1 MIENLKKQAKQLLR
15 WHRQGYH
22 PVAQRLRA
30 ALPRYATSSD
40 GEILAAPFTLAQ
52 AQELL
57 AREHGFDSWA
67 ALLAEGNAMSKPSTP
82 TAAPALVA
90 AHPQVFVR
98 DVTASCAFFTERL
111 GFEVAYVY
119 GDPPFYGLV
128 RRGGAALNLRFT
140 AHPVLDRETAKHDSL
155 LAAYIPVNGVK
166 ELFLEYQA
174 AGVEL
179 VQPLRPQPWGVS
191 DFIVSDPDG
200 NLLCF
205 AEAIG

>member
-22 PVAQRLRA
+22 PVAQRLRI
-30 ALPRYATSSD
+30 ALPRYASVSD

-67 ALLAEGNAMSKPSTP
+67 ALVAEGNAMSEST
-82 TAAPALVA
+82 TSQATPALVA
-90 AHPQVFVR
+90 AYPQLFVR
-98 DVTASCAFFTERL
+98 NVTASCAFFAERL
-111 GFEVAYVY
+111 GFEVAYKY
-119 GDPPFYGLV
+119 GDPPFYALV

-140 AHPVLDRETAKHDSL
+140 DRPVFDRETLVHDSL
-155 LAAYIPVNGVK
+155 LAANIPVTGVK

-179 VQPLRPQPWGVS
+179 VQPLRPQPWGTS
-191 DFIVSDPDG
+191 DFIVADPDG

-205 AEAIG
+205 AEVA